1 MTFGRADASEWPGQQ
16 SGEDGQRGKRAGEKE
31 NNVTGAGGRGGHQ
44 AGYLVF
50 RLGDA
55 VAY

>member
-1 MTFGRADASEWPGQQ
+1 MTFGRADASEWPGRQ
-16 SGEDGQRGKRAGEKE
+16 SGEDGLRGERAGEKE